1 MKRLTAF
8 ALLGLAATTTP
19 ALAQKPATGASLPA
33 VGDLLPVGG
42 AGFPGGMQ
50 WLYDIPSPT
59 EAAGRVVLHWFCTP
73 KVSSCTDDLARIVTL
88 KENGRV
94 YIIAYIN
101 TTSKWQL
108 KKIDPIRGSE
118 GVGRGTVAYGKKVVA
133 MFKSWGVT
141 APTSIITD
149 VDGKVAHV
157 TTGMVPA
164 QLDAR
169 DAKVTALANGIREYV
184 AIPEVGPKNVVANQ
198 KFTLGVTIKL
208 ASWLRFERRA
218 GEFTLTLPKEIK
230 CDAVALRGEQ
240 LKWGDQSL
248 TAQTQCSG
256 PRGSYEARGQVSF
269 RYAVP
274 NGAAGLGT
282 DGQVWKFEIKP

>member
-1 MKRLTAF
+1 MKRLAS
-8 ALLGLAATTTP
+8 LVVLGLVGLATP

-33 VGDLLPVGG
+33 VGDHLPIGG

-59 EAAGRVVLHWFCTP
+59 EAAGRVVLHWFCTA
-73 KVSSCTDDLARIVTL
+73 KVSACTDDLARIVTL

-94 YIIAYIN
+94 YIVAYIN
-101 TTSKWQL
+101 STSKAAV
-108 KKIDPIRGSE
+108 KKLDPIRGSE

-133 MFKSWGVT
+133 MFKSWGVL
-141 APTSIITD
+141 APTSVVTD

-157 TTGMVPA
+157 TKGMVPA
-164 QLDAR
+164 ELDAR
-169 DAKVTALANGIREYV
+169 DAKVTALAGAIREYV
-184 AIPEVGPKNVVANQ
+184 ATPEVGPKNVVANQ

-208 ASWLRFERRA
+208 ASWLRFDRRA

-230 CDAVALRGEQ
+230 CDVTSLRGEQ
-240 LKWGDQSL
+240 LTWGDQSL
-248 TAQTQCSG
+248 SAKTQCSG
-256 PRGSYEARGQVSF
+256 PRGSYEARGQISF